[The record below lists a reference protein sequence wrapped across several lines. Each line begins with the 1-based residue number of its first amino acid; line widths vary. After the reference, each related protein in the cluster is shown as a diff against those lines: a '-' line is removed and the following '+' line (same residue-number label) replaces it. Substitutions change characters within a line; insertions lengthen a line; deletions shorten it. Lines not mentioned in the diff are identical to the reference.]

1 MRKKSKSLIPYIFEL
16 QKLGLARVR
25 PLGKMTSFNLYTPS
39 VNLFKGNEDF
49 IEVVTEQGIRV
60 GGVG

>member
-1 MRKKSKSLIPYIFEL
+1 M
-16 QKLGLARVR
+16 V
-25 PLGKMTSFNLYTPS
+25 LGKMVNNNLYTPS

-49 IEVVTEQGIRV
+49 IEVITEQGIRV